1 MAVKYGKKYK
11 KRFEEA
17 QKKDSYWINMI
28 TLQFATSLWEKM
40 QKNNIKRSELAKIIG
55 KSPAYITKVLR
66 GDANYTVETLYKL
79 SKAIGCKLDIKIS
92 EEKADVKPWETNE
105 RLSLITMSV
114 SKKHSMGEAA
124 NTNDWSDANVKV
136 A

>member
-1 MAVKYGKKYK
+1 MAIKYGKKYK
-11 KRFEEA
+11 KHFEEA
-17 QKKDSYWINMI
+17 KKKDSYWVNMI

-79 SKAIGCKLDIKIS
+79 SKAVGCKLDIKIN

-105 RLSLITMSV
+105 RLSLITMNV
-114 SKKHSMGEAA
+114 SKKHPMGEAA
-124 NTNDWSDANVKV
+124 NTNHWSDANIKV